1 MRETDSI
8 PIDRAEGLA
17 ARHRPASVDVLGVPI
32 CPATFANA
40 LEAVDE
46 AIRAR
51 KPLHI
56 GVVNAAK
63 VVNMRRDSRLRAAV
77 LKSDLI
83 FADGMAVVWAS
94 RMLGTPLPER
104 VAGIDLMMGILARG
118 HERGYSV
125 YCLGATE
132 AVSARCA
139 EIIQRDF
146 PGVRL
151 VGRHHGYYGSE
162 GEAGVVEDIARAKPD
177 VLFVAMTS
185 PKKEEFLARW
195 SGSLNTTVTHG
206 VGGSFD
212 VLAGKVARAPERW
225 QRLGLEWLYRAKQEP
240 RRLGKR
246 YLVTNAAFCW
256 LVLRGLLRNLT

>member
-1 MRETDSI
+1 MDETESI
-8 PIDRAEGLA
+8 PIVESIA
-17 ARHRPASVDVLGVPI
+17 ARRPRAPLEVLGVPI
-32 CPATFANA
+32 CPATLADA
-40 LEAVDE
+40 LELVDDAV
-46 AIRAR
+46 RTKR
-51 KPLHI
+51 PLHI

-77 LKSDLI
+77 LESDVI
-83 FADGMAVVWAS
+83 FADGMAVIWAS
-94 RMLGTPLPER
+94 RILGVPLPER
-104 VAGIDLMMGILARG
+104 VTGIDLMMEILALGR
-118 HERGYSV
+118 ERGYGV

-146 PGVRL
+146 AGVRL

-162 GEAGVVEDIARAKPD
+162 GEARVVEDIARAKPD

-195 SGSLNTTVTHG
+195 GAKLNATVTHG

-212 VLAGKVARAPERW
+212 VLAGKVNRAPAIW
-225 QRLGLEWLYRAKQEP
+225 QRLGLEWLYRVIQEP
-240 RRLGKR
+240 RRLFKR
-246 YLVTNAAFCW
+246 YFVTNSLFCW
-256 LVLRGLLRNLT
+256 FVLRAFFGHRT